1 VFQCSAAVSAGLETV
16 PIVHAPLGYAP
27 ARSRPTSVILP
38 AVTVPPS
45 LDGMAFRCVLFSS
58 DPGTI
63 EPVCQAFADLG
74 VEGEHCSEAV
84 AAVDKVCRESFQI
97 LIVDWD
103 KPTEAGAL
111 LTAARNR
118 KITERPLTVAVVSQ
132 DAAVSKALQAG
143 ATSTLRKPVQLKQI
157 TDSLSR
163 ARDLLR
169 ARESAAQAAAAGVS
183 STAASTAPSNISTPN
198 PPPNDAGLRAGDFL
212 QTSSP
217 ASQFDTESEMQ
228 KSIEQSATQEIN
240 ALKDLEPTASAV
252 AHETPSE
259 TVAPKPSPDGPRG
272 LQWYLD
278 QRAGKSAAATAPAH
292 VPGSSEATPGK
303 SELLGFD
310 QSPSFLGAVPG
321 KTADAANDSAAPP
334 AEQEK
339 KAEAEL
345 FSYIAGEEKEEKNEN
360 KSSRV
365 RIGKGPIIVASALAA
380 CAIAAAPQAPWHP
393 QMQKLWAH
401 GRQSMHAWLNP
412 QVSAP
417 AQAPISHE
425 SFGRA
430 GDEYKL
436 PVAENIPDAT
446 TDPTQIK
453 VTPMVD
459 PTAKK
464 QNNGANDPNL
474 APADANPS
482 DTVQNLTPTSNNPN
496 SIGATPNNS
505 APGNSAPSNS
515 TSTNPQPT
523 SGGDNSTS
531 ANPSAT
537 NVAPGNAQLAGNP
550 AISAPATTSSP
561 SSESSAPS
569 ASAPTQPAPAK
580 SPQPRPAATTYTG
593 PPIPSSLKS
602 QMASMTPEA
611 SGNKAPETALPSIE
625 PVAVPEATERGLI
638 IDQPAPG
645 YPDSA
650 KGQQGTVV
658 LQVLIGRDGS
668 VQDAKFLQGSLAFA
682 RAAIDGVRP
691 WRFKPYVMNG
701 RPVSVQTNLT
711 ISFVPGH

>member
-1 VFQCSAAVSAGLETV
+1 M
-16 PIVHAPLGYAP
+16 P
-27 ARSRPTSVILP
+27 
-38 AVTVPPS
+38 
-45 LDGMAFRCVLFSS
+45 FRCVLFSS

-63 EPVCQAFADLG
+63 EPVGQAFADLG
-74 VEGEHCSEAV
+74 IEGEHCSEAV
-84 AAVDKVCRESFQI
+84 AAVEKVCRELFQI
-97 LIVDWD
+97 VIVDWD

-118 KITERPLTVAVVSQ
+118 KVSERPLTVAVVSQ

-169 ARESAAQAAAAGVS
+169 ARESAAQAAAAGIS
-183 STAASTAPSNISTPN
+183 STAASSGPSNIPSN
-198 PPPNDAGLRAGDFL
+198 PSASDSGLRAGDFL

-217 ASQFDTESEMQ
+217 ATQLDTESEMQ
-228 KSIEQSATQEIN
+228 RSIEQSAAQEIN
-240 ALKDLEPTASAV
+240 ALQDLEPTASSV
-252 AHETPSE
+252 AQEKASP
-259 TVAPKPSPDGPRG
+259 APRSLPAPEQPRG

-278 QRAGKSAAATAPAH
+278 QRTGKSAAAVAPAP
-292 VPGSSEATPGK
+292 VPSEPGGAAPAK
-303 SELLGFD
+303 PDLLGFD
-310 QSPSFLGAVPG
+310 QSPSFLGKAPAKPADPG
-321 KTADAANDSAAPP
+321 GDSAAQP

-345 FSYIAGEEKEEKNEN
+345 FSYIAGEEKEKSEN
-360 KSSRV
+360 KRTGV
-365 RIGKGPIIVASALAA
+365 RIGKGPIIIASALAA

-393 QMQKLWAH
+393 QIQKLWAH
-401 GRQSMHAWLNP
+401 GRQSMHTWLNP
-412 QVSAP
+412 QVAAP

-446 TDPTQIK
+446 TDPNQIK

-464 QNNGANDPNL
+464 PNSGATDPNL
-474 APADANPS
+474 APTDANPS
-482 DTVQNLTPTSNNPN
+482 DIVQNLTPVSSNPN
-496 SIGATPNNS
+496 SASPNNP
-505 APGNSAPSNS
+505 AASNS

-523 SGGDNSTS
+523 SGGDSSTS
-531 ANPSAT
+531 SNPPASAVPSGNAQPAGGSVASPSAT
-537 NVAPGNAQLAGNP
+537 
-550 AISAPATTSSP
+550 SAPSSDVSSP
-561 SSESSAPS
+561 SGSTLP
-569 ASAPTQPAPAK
+569 PTTQPAPAK
-580 SPQPRPAATTYTG
+580 PSQPHPATPYSG

-650 KGQQGTVV
+650 KGQQGMVV